1 MRRAAAAKADAG
13 ALPGWDLSDLY
24 PGPRSDEVRRDLE
37 QAAAAAEALHEEFA
51 GRVGDLDGEILADL
65 IARYE
70 AIKETLERLT
80 SYAYLVYCTAMD
92 DAETAQFFQTVREE
106 TTATE
111 SRLLFLTL
119 ELNRIEEDALAD
131 KLKAPALARYA
142 PWVRDV
148 RAFRPFQLSDE
159 VERLL
164 LEKQVA
170 GRAAWMRLFDETM
183 AALRFS
189 VRGEALGS
197 AEALNLLSDKDR
209 EVRKEAAQAL
219 GTVLGENVR
228 TFALITNTLA
238 KDKEIEDQWRGFER
252 PISARNLGNRVEDE
266 VVDALIAAVE
276 AAAPRLA
283 HRYYALKARWM
294 GVDRLDYWDR
304 NAPLPEDDD
313 RTVGWDEAISTV
325 LAAYRA
331 FSPELAGI
339 GRRFFDNDWIDV
351 PVRNGKSPGAF
362 AHPTVPGAH
371 PYLLLNYQGK
381 ARDVMILA
389 HELGHGVHQ
398 VLAGGQGLL
407 LAETPLTLAE
417 TASVFGEQLTFR
429 ALLDGES
436 EPERR
441 RVMLAGKVE
450 DMLNTVV
457 RQVAFCAFERR
468 VHEERRAGELT
479 PERLSEH
486 WLAVQSESLGPA
498 LRFHDEYRFYWA
510 YIPHFIHAPFYVYAY
525 AFGECLVNA
534 LYAVYRAEPA
544 GFEQKYLDMLR
555 AGGSLRH
562 RELLAP
568 FGLDASD
575 PAFWSRGLD
584 VIAGFVDEPGGGAL
598 ARKLNPFGEP
608 DREPGA
614 ALDGGAERLVA
625 GRPLRPVGEAG
636 LAVPGLV
643 GAELLKRL
651 AQVGLVLAEFLGL
664 RRVML
669 LDHFL
674 DRDGARHRRP
684 LAEQRARRTQRI
696 ACDVPDRGECGRPH
710 PALDQQRVEGIQM
723 RLLRLGHFADRGRG
737 AAAAEHREL
746 AVVDPLGAVLAGVIH
761 ADHAGDRLLWRG
773 VAGEPVLARDRGPR
787 LFALLFVV
795 HVRALHDRATP

>member
-51 GRVGDLDGEILADL
+51 GRVGDLDGETLADL

-119 ELNRIEEDALAD
+119 ELNRIEDDALAD

-183 AALRFS
+183 AALRFP

-209 EVRKEAAQAL
+209 DVRREAAQAL

-339 GRRFFDNDWIDV
+339 GQRFFENDWIDV

-407 LAETPLTLAE
+407 MAETPLTLAE

-568 FGLDASD
+568 FGLDASE

-584 VIAGFVDEPGGGAL
+584 VIAGFVDEL
-598 ARKLNPFGEP
+598 E
-608 DREPGA
+608 A
-614 ALDGGAERLVA
+614 AL
-625 GRPLRPVGEAG
+625 
-636 LAVPGLV
+636 
-643 GAELLKRL
+643 
-651 AQVGLVLAEFLGL
+651 
-664 RRVML
+664 
-669 LDHFL
+669 
-674 DRDGARHRRP
+674 
-684 LAEQRARRTQRI
+684 
-696 ACDVPDRGECGRPH
+696 
-710 PALDQQRVEGIQM
+710 
-723 RLLRLGHFADRGRG
+723 
-737 AAAAEHREL
+737 
-746 AVVDPLGAVLAGVIH
+746 
-761 ADHAGDRLLWRG
+761 
-773 VAGEPVLARDRGPR
+773 
-787 LFALLFVV
+787 
-795 HVRALHDRATP
+795 